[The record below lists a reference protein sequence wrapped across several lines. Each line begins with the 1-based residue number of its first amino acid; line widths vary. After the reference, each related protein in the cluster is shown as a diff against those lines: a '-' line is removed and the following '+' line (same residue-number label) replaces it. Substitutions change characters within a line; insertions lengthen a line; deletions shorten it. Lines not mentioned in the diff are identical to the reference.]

1 VTPESNQR
9 KLAFERMQDA
19 FVKAWHEQ
27 SPTLSKSE
35 RARRAAIAAGYSE
48 ATARSAGL
56 KLIAKPRIMERLLL
70 EHPRALARK
79 SGIDAVWGLT
89 RPDELRLK
97 AVMDDKLVLASVL
110 RRHW

>member
-1 VTPESNQR
+1 MTPESNQR